1 MSNKTNGKNNF
12 VKLIKNKLGSK
23 IGGNRKKKGADF
35 GMPGY
40 YQTFYNAPGKP
51 VWSGRNYNKFSDEGF
66 KKNVITHR
74 AISIIASGAASVPWV
89 VSDDNAEYGVNTLA
103 NNILPQKG
111 RVGGGKYSQSERDG
125 AQAKLKKLKELLG
138 YPNPSMGGAEFFEA
152 VYSYKLISGN
162 AYIQAVRS
170 SDGMAQELFALRP
183 DRMAVIAGKSSVAA
197 GYRYSVGEK
206 YKDFKVDRLTG
217 QSDILH
223 LKNFHPLDD
232 WYGLSDIEAAAYSI
246 DQHNQAG
253 EWNQALLQNGARP
266 SGALIVKGAGKNE
279 AGYLSEDQYT
289 RIKAQI
295 EEAHSGSANAG
306 RPLLLEGGLE
316 WKEMSLSPKDMD
328 FLNVKNSA
336 ARDIA
341 LAFGVPAQLLGIPGD
356 NTYNNM
362 AEARLA
368 LWEQTII
375 PLLENTASALNNWLV
390 PMFGDNFTITYDKNA
405 ISALMAR
412 RESLWD
418 SLKDVDFL
426 SDEEKREMVG
436 F

>member
-1 MSNKTNGKNNF
+1 TLFIFTINKLKESTMATKTNNKNNF
-12 VKLIKNKLGSK
+12 VKLIKTKLSRFGV
-23 IGGNRKKKGADF
+23 KKSRATQKGVDF
-35 GMPGY
+35 SSAGY

-51 VWSGRNYNKFSDEGF
+51 VWSGRNYSKFSDEGF
-66 KKNVITHR
+66 VKNVIAHR
-74 AISIIASGAASVPWV
+74 AVSIIAEGAASIPWV
-89 VSDDNAEYGVNTLA
+89 VKDDNAAFYDNDPSPQPS
-103 NNILPQKG
+103 PQKG
-111 RVGGGKYSQSERDG
+111 RGGSNAFSQREREVSLG
-125 AQAKLKKLKELLG
+125 KLKKLKELLG

-170 SDGMAQELFALRP
+170 SDGMAQELFTLRP
-183 DRMAVIAGKSSVAA
+183 DRMAVIAGKSCMAA
-197 GYRYSVGEK
+197 GYRYTVGDK
-206 YKDFKVDRLTG
+206 YTDFKVDRLTG

-266 SGALIVKGAGKNE
+266 SGALIVKGTGKE
-279 AGYLSEDQYT
+279 AGYLSEEQYM
-289 RIKAQI
+289 RIKSQI
-295 EEAHSGSANAG
+295 EEAHSGSSNAG

-356 NTYNNM
+356 NTYSNM

-375 PLLENTASALNNWLV
+375 PLLENTAATLNNWLV
-390 PMFGDNFTITYDKNA
+390 PMFGNNFTITYDKNA
-405 ISALMAR
+405 IS
-412 RESLWD
+412 
-418 SLKDVDFL
+418 
-426 SDEEKREMVG
+426 
-436 F
+436 